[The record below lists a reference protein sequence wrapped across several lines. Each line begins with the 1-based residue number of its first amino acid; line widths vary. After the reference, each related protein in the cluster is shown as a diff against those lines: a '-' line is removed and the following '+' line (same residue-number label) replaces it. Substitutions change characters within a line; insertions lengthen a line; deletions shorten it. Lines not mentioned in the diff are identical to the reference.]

1 MLPSGTPAVVAGAA
15 IHEEPSMNSE
25 PGAGRAVFAVVLLTV
40 GGILNIIWGIA
51 AIDDANFFA
60 NGTKF
65 MISDLNTWGW
75 VSLFLGVI
83 ELLAAAS
90 LIAGGGF
97 GRWFAIIVASVA
109 AGAGLLP
116 NPAYPPWAVPVF
128 ALVPWVLSGL
138 AQYDPEPASGPR
150 SYDTVGTPR

>member
-1 MLPSGTPAVVAGAA
+1 MLRSGTPAVGAGAA
-15 IHEEPSMNSE
+15 INEEPSMSSE
-25 PGAGRAVFAVVLLTV
+25 AGTGRTVFAAALLSV

-51 AIDDANFFA
+51 AIDDAQFFA

-65 MISDLNTWGW
+65 IISNLNTWGW

-97 GRWFAIIVASVA
+97 GRWFAIIVACLA
-109 AGAGLLP
+109 AIAALLTI
-116 NPAYPPWAVPVF
+116 PAYPLWSIAIF
-128 ALVPWVLSGL
+128 ALSLWIISGL
-138 AQYDPEPASGPR
+138 AQYDPEPASGPP
-150 SYDTVGTPR
+150 SYGTAGTPR